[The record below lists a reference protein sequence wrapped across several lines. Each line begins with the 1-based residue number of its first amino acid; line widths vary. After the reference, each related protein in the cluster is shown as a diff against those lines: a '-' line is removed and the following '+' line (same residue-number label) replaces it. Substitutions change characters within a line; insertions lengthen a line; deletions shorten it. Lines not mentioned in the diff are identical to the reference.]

1 MDKPRVKPLEWEEDP
16 RAGWKRGRIV
26 GLSPLAKTEAT
37 IFRVEGGW
45 QYMGDVYLTAHD
57 NLEAALDRA
66 KAAAQADYEARRLAA
81 HCPQTDAPCTEGC
94 ELGKTCGLLLSQDD
108 LRGALAKLNRAAY
121 AAIRAGKD
129 TTAYP
134 MLNRE
139 KLRQIAKMTDELVE
153 QPNVE

>member
-1 MDKPRVKPLEWEEDP
+1 MM
-16 RAGWKRGRIV
+16 V
-26 GLSPLAKTEAT
+26 G
-37 IFRVEGGW
+37 I
-45 QYMGDVYLTAHD
+45 
-57 NLEAALDRA
+57 
-66 KAAAQADYEARRLAA
+66 AA
-81 HCPQTDAPCTEGC
+81 HCPKTDAPCTQGC
-94 ELGKTCGLLLSQDD
+94 QLGKACQAVLDEDD

-139 KLRQIAKMTDELVE
+139 KLRQIASLTDEMVE